1 MRFAASDLEM
11 CFEYQVSSRFQA
23 SSRRDPPLGPLS
35 PRRASPCSSAPT
47 PPGVASAVLT
57 PCLTGGAH
65 YVCLSGY
72 LSKIANAPFNHDHV
86 GVTTPQQPP
95 AARIVPDGF
104 RVNARRQL
112 LGTGDKARGNAAMC
126 C

>member
-1 MRFAASDLEM
+1 M
-11 CFEYQVSSRFQA
+11 
-23 SSRRDPPLGPLS
+23 
-35 PRRASPCSSAPT
+35 
-47 PPGVASAVLT
+47 
-57 PCLTGGAH
+57 
-65 YVCLSGY
+65 CLSGY

-112 LGTGDKARGNAAMC
+112 LGTGDKARGNAVIALLMSVHC
-126 C
+126 GFGFGTYL